1 MVVKRELKF
10 RSVNTMDPLS
20 FLKNFYNFPFILFP
34 SQAGDC
40 SVFCDHCIWWGKTKG
55 FVYSHETTGSLF
67 VVFAEGAR
75 TVKMNLVYGL
85 ALHEVSV
92 AQVIRAPARCLGGH
106 RFESCRGHRFFLLPT
121 LVTCW
126 IFHFHICVTSLKI
139 YFLSLFHQ
147 KCFARSGKQLK

>member
-10 RSVNTMDPLS
+10 RSVIPVS
-20 FLKNFYNFPFILFP
+20 SWRLF
-34 SQAGDC
+34 
-40 SVFCDHCIWWGKTKG
+40 FFWDHCILWGMTKG
-55 FVYSHETTGSLF
+55 FVYSHETTWSLF

-75 TVKMNLVYGL
+75 TVKMNPVYGL

-106 RFESCRGHRFFLLPT
+106 RFESCRGLRFFLLPT

-139 YFLSLFHQ
+139 YFLLLFHQ
-147 KCFARSGKQLK
+147 KCFARSGKQSNIKFEPC